1 MPGKQIA
8 ATAPRVSFGVELE
21 FFVAYVFEGS
31 PDPDEP
37 IKNDIQPLSVVPYD
51 EEFPDK
57 SKHKIPDDWVR
68 EQIRKA
74 LIKAGLPV
82 FGSKEKMVPGSV
94 QASHS
99 EKVMS
104 AFRIVDD
111 CSLREFRPENYLITK
126 VEVNSP
132 AMYDMPISFDL
143 IRLAVSTITTQFRCR
158 VNPTCGF
165 HVHVGNGLTER
176 IDPRTLRN
184 FAALLWAADPFI
196 SRLHAPWRA
205 ITKYSQS
212 ARVNGINRVGANEGP
227 SDCLL
232 EQLEKGRPFG
242 FPANWMG
249 KVKYLGRDRWLGESP
264 VADADEDK
272 MLREMEMYTEDDAAV
287 LKSEPWTH
295 RPQVPPP
302 VVNKGPASK
311 PTDEFGEPVLDYEA
325 PVPRPADFEEHRA
338 SAAEK
343 FAPPRPRP
351 SPLKRKYPRVP
362 GTMRRDCRDDPDFLK
377 PYLMRYDVYGHD
389 AGPLENPAPRVAPK
403 RTDVM
408 SGVRDLLAADMTSAQ
423 IGEMMRNVI
432 GKHINYQFDG
442 YALGYMQT
450 IGAVPEQRETG
461 RMFFNAKHDT
471 VEFREAAG
479 TLDMEW
485 ITAWAKICCRLL
497 EWSRD
502 VAPAEYMGVIRLL
515 AWAQEEEGAEG
526 EYDVV
531 DFLVDLGLV
540 TEARVCEERL
550 HKGDAVFWECMN
562 FEPDPLR
569 EGAAMHLLDDWE
581 TIEANEVDMG
591 GMGMAEEGFG
601 PLVGEIVE
609 QVQGGQVKVSE
620 EEEPDIYGP

>member
-1 MPGKQIA
+1 
-8 ATAPRVSFGVELE
+8 
-21 FFVAYVFEGS
+21 
-31 PDPDEP
+31 
-37 IKNDIQPLSVVPYD
+37 
-51 EEFPDK
+51 
-57 SKHKIPDDWVR
+57 
-68 EQIRKA
+68 
-74 LIKAGLPV
+74 
-82 FGSKEKMVPGSV
+82 
-94 QASHS
+94 
-99 EKVMS
+99 
-104 AFRIVDD
+104 
-111 CSLREFRPENYLITK
+111 
-126 VEVNSP
+126 
-132 AMYDMPISFDL
+132 MYDMPISFDL
-143 IRLAVSTITTQFRCR
+143 IRLAT
-158 VNPTCGF
+158 
-165 HVHVGNGLTER
+165 
-176 IDPRTLRN
+176 PRTL
-184 FAALLWAADPFI
+184 
-196 SRLHAPWRA
+196 
-205 ITKYSQS
+205 
-212 ARVNGINRVGANEGP
+212 E
-227 SDCLL
+227 SDH
-232 EQLEKGRPFG
+232 ELEKGRPFG

-249 KVKYLGRDRWLGESP
+249 K
-264 VADADEDK
+264 
-272 MLREMEMYTEDDAAV
+272 MLREMEMYTADDAAV

-311 PTDEFGEPVLDYEA
+311 PTDEFGEPVIDYEA

-362 GTMRRDCRDDPDFLK
+362 GTMRRDCREDPDFLK

-432 GKHINYQFDG
+432 GKHVNYQFDG

-450 IGAVPEQRETG
+450 IGAVAEQRETG

-540 TEARVCEERL
+540 AEARVCEERL

-591 GMGMAEEGFG
+591 GMGLAEEGFG
-601 PLVGEIVE
+601 PLVGEMVG

-620 EEEPDIYGP
+620 EEPDIYDP

>member
-1 MPGKQIA
+1 MPGKQIP
-8 ATAPRVSFGVELE
+8 ATAPRVSFGIELE
-21 FFVAYVFEGS
+21 FFVAYVLEGS
-31 PDPDEP
+31 PDPDEA
-37 IKNDIQPLSVVPYD
+37 IKDDIQPLSVVPYKIGGD
-51 EEFPDK
+51 EDD
-57 SKHKIPDDWVR
+57 HKIPDDWIR
-68 EQIRKA
+68 EQIREA
-74 LIKAGLPV
+74 LAKTGLPV
-82 FGSKEKMVPGSV
+82 FGTKFKMAPGSV

-111 CSLREFRPENYLITK
+111 CSLREFKLENYSWTK

-132 AMYDMPISFDL
+132 AMYDMPISFDM

-158 VNPTCGF
+158 VNPSCGF

-227 SDCLL
+227 SDYFL
-232 EQLEKGRPFG
+232 EQLAKGRPFG
-242 FPANWMG
+242 FSADWMG
-249 KVKYLGRDRWLGESP
+249 RVKYFGRDRWLGESM

-272 MLREMEMYTEDDAAV
+272 VMREMETYTADDAAV
-287 LKSEPWTH
+287 LKAEPWTH

-302 VVNKGPASK
+302 VVNKGPASQ
-311 PTDEFGEPVLDYEA
+311 PTDEFGEPVIEYEA
-325 PVPRPADFEEHRA
+325 PVPRPAGFEEHRA
-338 SAAEK
+338 YAAEK
-343 FAPPRPRP
+343 LAPPRPRP
-351 SPLKRKYPRVP
+351 SPLRRKYPRVP
-362 GTMRRDCRDDPDFLK
+362 GTMRRDCRDDPGFLK
-377 PYLMRYDVYGHD
+377 PYLTRYGAWGAN
-389 AGPLENPAPRVAPK
+389 AGPIENPAPRERPK

-408 SGVRDLLAADMTSAQ
+408 SGVRDLLAADVTSAQ

-442 YALGYMQT
+442 YAVGYMQT
-450 IGAVPEQRETG
+450 IGAMEREETG

-479 TLDMEW
+479 TLDVEW
-485 ITAWAKICCRLL
+485 IGAWAKICCRLL

-502 VAPAEYMGVIRLL
+502 VTPAEYMGVIRLL

-540 TEARVCEERL
+540 AEARLCEERL

-562 FEPDPLR
+562 FEPDPIR
-569 EGAAMHLLDDWE
+569 EGAAMHLLEDWE

-591 GMGMAEEGFG
+591 GMGMAEEGLAG
-601 PLVGEIVE
+601 PLLGEIGE
-609 QVQGGQVKVSE
+609 HTQGEKVKVSE
-620 EEEPDIYGP
+620 EEEPDIYDP